1 MEENKKII
9 IATGIFPPDIG
20 GPATYSEKL
29 AKELK
34 KKNFDVQIITYSDS
48 GKKCESYD
56 FPLTTVSRRYPQGL
70 RHFLYFWRLIK
81 LIKDADIVYA
91 QCLISSGLPACL
103 AAKYFKKKFILKI
116 VGDYAWEQGG
126 VRWGIK
132 DSLEIFQIKKDYPWQ
147 VKFLKFLERW
157 VAKNASVIITP
168 SNYLKS
174 IIEGWKIDPEKIHP
188 VKSPSCGELAEG
200 ELFNRVKVIYNSF
213 DGLNF
218 SCDLSKEDAQNKINI
233 KGDILLSVGR
243 LVPWKGFDTLIKI
256 MPELLTRN
264 IRFKLVIVGSGP
276 DEEKLKNLIDAL
288 NLKNYVILAGQIDH
302 KDLPCYFKASDLFAL
317 NTNYEGLSHILL
329 EAMHFNLPIITTN
342 IGGNPEIIEH
352 NHNGLL
358 VEYNNRKE
366 LKKSVIDL
374 WENEEL
380 QKKFQENSKKVLE
393 KFTFE
398 QMIEDTLKI
407 LFK

>member
-1 MEENKKII
+1 MQEDKNKKII

-34 KKNFDVQIITYSDS
+34 NKNFDVEVITYSDP
-48 GKKCESYD
+48 GVKYEGYN

-126 VRWGIK
+126 VRWGVK
-132 DSLEIFQIKKDYPWQ
+132 ESLEIFQIKKEYPWQ
-147 VKFLKFLERW
+147 VKLLKFLERW

-174 IIEGWKIDPEKIHP
+174 IVEGWKIDPDRI
-188 VKSPSCGELAEG
+188 
-200 ELFNRVKVIYNSF
+200 KVIYNSF

-218 SCDLSKEDAQNKINI
+218 SCNLSKDEAQNKINI
-233 KGDILLSVGR
+233 KGDILLSIGR

-256 MPELLTRN
+256 MPELLTKN

-276 DEEKLKNLIDAL
+276 DEGKLKNLIDAL
-288 NLKNYVILAGQIDH
+288 NLKNYVILAGQISH
-302 KDLPCYFKASDLFAL
+302 KDLPCYFRASDLFVL

-329 EAMHFNLPIITTN
+329 EAMHLNLPIITTA

-352 NHNGLL
+352 NHSGLL

-366 LKKSVIDL
+366 LKKAIFDL
-374 WENEEL
+374 WENKEL

-393 KFTFE
+393 GFTFE
-398 QMIEDTLKI
+398 RMIKDTFEI

>member
-1 MEENKKII
+1 MKNRKII

-34 KKNFDVQIITYSDS
+34 KRNFDVQVITYSDS
-48 GKKCESYD
+48 GVKRENYD
-56 FPLTTVSRRYPQGL
+56 FPVATVSRRYPQGL
-70 RHFLYFWRLIK
+70 RHFLYFCRLIK

-91 QCLISSGLPACL
+91 QCLVSSGLPACL

-116 VGDYAWEQGG
+116 VGDYAWEQAG

-132 DSLEIFQIKKDYPWQ
+132 ESLEIFQIKKEYPWRI
-147 VKFLKFLERW
+147 KLLKFLERW
-157 VAKNASVIITP
+157 VARNADQIITP
-168 SNYLKS
+168 SNYLKNIVS
-174 IIEGWKIDPEKIHP
+174 SWITREEKINP
-188 VKSPSCGELAEG
+188 VKSREAGID
-200 ELFNRVKVIYNSF
+200 RVKVVYNSF

-218 SCDLSKEDAQNKINI
+218 FCGLNKDGVRNKINI

-243 LVPWKGFDTLIKI
+243 LVPWKGFDALVKI

-264 IRFKLVIVGSGP
+264 IRFKLVIAGSGP
-276 DEEKLKNLIDAL
+276 EEEKLKNLIDVL
-288 NLKNYVILAGQIDH
+288 KLKNYVILAGQIDH
-302 KDLPCYFKASDLFAL
+302 KDLPYYYKAADLFVL

-329 EAMHFNLPIITTN
+329 EAMHFNLPIITTA
-342 IGGNPEIIEH
+342 IGGNSEIIEH
-352 NHNGLL
+352 NLNGLL
-358 VEYNNRKE
+358 VEYNNKKE
-366 LKKSVIDL
+366 FKKAIFDL
-374 WENEEL
+374 WENKKL

-398 QMIEDTLKI
+398 QMIKNTLEI

>member
-1 MEENKKII
+1 MPEDKNKKII

-34 KKNFDVQIITYSDS
+34 NKNFDVQVITYSDS
-48 GKKCESYD
+48 GAKHESYN

-81 LIKDADIVYA
+81 LIKDADIIYA

-126 VRWGIK
+126 VRWGVK
-132 DSLEIFQIKKDYPWQ
+132 DSIEIFQIRKEYPWQ
-147 VKFLKFLERW
+147 VKLLKFLERW

-174 IIEGWKIDPEKIHP
+174 IVEGWKIDPEKI
-188 VKSPSCGELAEG
+188 
-200 ELFNRVKVIYNSF
+200 KVIYNSF

-218 SCDLSKEDAQNKINI
+218 SCDLNKDEAQNKINI

-302 KDLPCYFKASDLFAL
+302 KNLPCYFKASDLFVL

-329 EAMHFNLPIITTN
+329 EAMHLNLPIITTA

-366 LKKSVIDL
+366 LKKAIFDL
-374 WENEEL
+374 WENKEL
-380 QKKFQENSKKVLE
+380 QKKFQENSKKILE
-393 KFTFE
+393 SFTFE
-398 QMIEDTLKI
+398 RIIKDTLEI